1 MNLTEILEYNIIN
14 FGEFHV
20 NIFQIIL
27 VLAVFL
33 IVRFL
38 IWSIN
43 RIAYRF
49 FKRKKVDKGRQFAF
63 LQVVKYI
70 IYTGAVL
77 LALEAVG
84 ISLSILWGG
93 AAALLVGVGLGLQ
106 QTFNDLISG
115 LILLIEGT
123 VEVNDVIETNG
134 IIGTVTSIGVR
145 TSKVETLDRISILIP
160 NSKLAGNNATNWS
173 HNKTSTRFQLS
184 IGVAYKSD
192 VEAVTSLLLQA
203 TKEHNKILKA
213 PAPEIQFK
221 DFGNSSLDFVIHFY
235 SYEFRRIQFVKSD
248 LRYRIIQLFRKNNI
262 EIPFLQT
269 DLWLRN
275 VNDLVP
281 QQNGTFGYIK
291 TKKE

>member
-1 MNLTEILEYNIIN
+1 MNIKEILEYNIIN
-14 FGEFHV
+14 FGEFHLS
-20 NIFQIIL
+20 IFQIIL
-27 VLAVFL
+27 VVAVFL

-43 RIAYRF
+43 RVAHPF

-84 ISLSILWGG
+84 ISLSIFWGG

-115 LILLIEGT
+115 IILLIEGT

-173 HNKTSTRFQLS
+173 HNKASTRFQID

-192 VEAVTSLLLQA
+192 VELVTALLLQA
-203 TKEHNKILKA
+203 TNEHHKILKS
-213 PAPEIQFK
+213 PVPEIQFK
-221 DFGNSSLDFVIHFY
+221 DFGNSSLDFAIHFY

-248 LRYRIIQLFRKNNI
+248 LRYRITQLFRENNI

-275 VNDLVP
+275 ANDIIP
-281 QQNGTFGYIK
+281 QQNGNSDYIK
-291 TKKE
+291 TKTE